1 VPGALREFQNRYA
14 KALTICFELY
24 AQGKRCA
31 LDEEPARRLDCSSC
45 ERRDA
50 DDFCRSNFRLK
61 KLVKQIAECLAR
73 KMAARQ
79 QAARANDEDA
89 PRRGWT
95 PEAVESFRAKGM
107 SYEIETP
114 LCEEHIWIVPKH
126 SGRDRIEFT
135 PEEMVF
141 FLQAADAVDGKIV
154 EIGKKRPDTED
165 DSMPANT
172 DAQGSDRTVR

>member
-1 VPGALREFQNRYA
+1 MPGTLRAFQNRYA
-14 KALTICFELY
+14 EALTICFDLY

-31 LDEEPARRLDCSSC
+31 FQEAPAKRLDCSTC

-61 KLVKQIAECLAR
+61 KLVKQIAEHLAR
-73 KMAARQ
+73 KVAARQ
-79 QAARANDEDA
+79 QGASANDEDA
-89 PRRGWT
+89 RRGWT

-114 LCEEHIWIVPKH
+114 LCEEHIWIVPKR
-126 SGRDRIEFT
+126 SGGDRIDFT
-135 PEEMVF
+135 PEEMAF

-154 EIGKKRPDTED
+154 EIGKKRTDTQNA
-165 DSMPANT
+165 SMPANT